1 LKGGSEKMNVGKTDA
16 IIRVIVGMILPH
28 LTRWG
33 IVSGGVWVA
42 ILHILGIIL
51 VVTSA
56 IRYCPLYKLL
66 NISTAK

>member
-1 LKGGSEKMNVGKTDA
+1 MNVGKTDA

-28 LTRWG
+28 FTRWG
-33 IVSGGVWVA
+33 VVSGNVWVA